1 MIIRN
6 LMFFFVSLRNRY
18 KCYFCKK
25 YSQDTERGSRNSV
38 ELAGLLA
45 QVMVSQYEVDH
56 GFNHGNS
63 PWKHAG
69 VMPTFGAEGGRFSVS
84 GDRFLFMVDGCGGLE
99 GNSKVDL
106 FSIGDPSLDSS
117 RTVGTGLYI
126 SIFDHIFVIVL

>member
-1 MIIRN
+1 M
-6 LMFFFVSLRNRY
+6 
-18 KCYFCKK
+18 
-25 YSQDTERGSRNSV
+25 GSRNSV

-45 QVMVSQYEVDH
+45 QVMVSQYKVNH
-56 GFNHGNS
+56 GFDHWNS

-69 VMPTFGAEGGRFSVS
+69 VMPAFGAEGGRFSVS
-84 GDRFLFMVDGCGGLE
+84 GDRFLFMVDGRGGFE

-117 RTVGTGLYI
+117 RSVGTGLYI

>member
-1 MIIRN
+1 M
-6 LMFFFVSLRNRY
+6 LMLQKIFPRY
-18 KCYFCKK
+18 RK
-25 YSQDTERGSRNSV
+25 GSGNSV

-69 VMPTFGAEGGRFSVS
+69 VMPAFGAEGGRFSVS
-84 GDRFLFMVDGCGGLE
+84 GDRFLFMVDGRGGFE
-99 GNSKVDL
+99 GNLKVDL
-106 FSIGDPSLDSS
+106 FSIGDPSLDSG
-117 RTVGTGLYI
+117 RNVGTGLHI

>member
-6 LMFFFVSLRNRY
+6 IMFFFVSIRNRY
-18 KCYFCKK
+18 KCYSCKK
-25 YSQDTERGSRNSV
+25 YSKDTERGSRNSV

-45 QVMVSQYEVDH
+45 KVMVSQYKVDH
-56 GFNHGNS
+56 GFDHGNS
-63 PWKHAG
+63 PWKHTG
-69 VMPTFGAEGGRFSVS
+69 VMPAFGAEGGRFSVS
-84 GDRFLFMVDGCGGLE
+84 GDRFLFMVDGRGGFE

-106 FSIGDPSLDSS
+106 FSIGDPSLDSC